1 MSLLIGSITI
11 FSALVSSDGTHY
23 FTYFDEVQNLSIDQT
38 MIVVYDNDESPEI
51 PSFVKDINSEYALSS
66 VPGFAYVK
74 VNANSFQ
81 SISNIVDKLNDSK
94 LYDFVSPVF
103 LSNDNLPYIPTQHL
117 MARVAADVNPI
128 EAEQLLQKLGSI
140 EKNYS
145 GIDNLYRVST
155 TLTSGLE
162 ILDIANELAAMAM
175 FEFVESD
182 AISWTNS
189 YYIPN
194 DPEFSQQWG
203 LNQSNNHDMDAV
215 EAWDI
220 TFGNEDVTVVILD
233 SGIDQNH
240 TDINQLPGETFTGA
254 SENGDPSNSCDN
266 HGTAVAGCVS
276 AIIDNKSGVAGVA
289 PYCTVRAGKI
299 FNELSIFGFC
309 LGFLEFQD
317 SWAVNGITWAAD
329 VGAKVTNS
337 SWGGGSPSASISTA
351 FNETRTQG
359 VLHIAAAGN
368 DGTTTIGWPAN
379 LGSVNAVAAMASNG
393 TLATFSTS
401 GNGLFISA
409 PGASIRTT
417 DRMGGDGYGTGN
429 TTTIDGTSF
438 ASPYVAGV
446 AALVL
451 SMDNSLSPDDVE
463 NVLATTAID
472 YGSTGYDTTY
482 GHGFVNAF
490 QAVESLDTP
499 GCEGDVNSD
508 NIVNV
513 SDVLEIINQWGTSN
527 EDADVTGD
535 GIVNVSDLLAAV
547 ANWGECP

>member
-1 MSLLIGSITI
+1 MSLSISSI
-11 FSALVSSDGTHY
+11 AMLSAFFSSEGTHY
-23 FTYFDEVQNLSIDQT
+23 YTYFDETQNLSIDHT
-38 MIVVYDNDESPEI
+38 MIVVYDKNNSPEV
-51 PSFVKDINSEYALSS
+51 PRFVQDINSEYALSS

-74 VNANSFQ
+74 VDANSFQ
-81 SISNIVDKLNDSK
+81 SISNIVEKLHDSRR
-94 LYDFVSPVF
+94 YDFVSPVF

-117 MARVAADVNPI
+117 MARVASDANPI
-128 EAEQLLQKLGSI
+128 EAEQLLLKLGSI

-145 GIDNLYRVST
+145 GIDNLYRVKT
-155 TLTSGLE
+155 TITSGLE
-162 ILDIANELAAMAM
+162 ILDMSNELASMPI
-175 FEFVESD
+175 FEFVEPD
-182 AISWTNS
+182 AISWKKS

-194 DPEFSQQWG
+194 DPEFAQQWG
-203 LNQSNNHDMDAV
+203 LSQSNNHDMDAV

-240 TDINQLPGETFTGA
+240 TDINQLPGQTFTGA
-254 SENGDPSNSCDN
+254 SEGGDPSNSCDN

-276 AIIDNKSGVAGVA
+276 AIIDNNVGVVGVA

-299 FNELSIFGFC
+299 FNEISIFGFC
-309 LGFLEFQD
+309 LGFLESQD
-317 SWAVNGITWAAD
+317 SWTVNGITWSAD

-337 SWGGGSPSASISTA
+337 SWGGGSGSASISTA
-351 FNETRTQG
+351 FNETRAQG

-368 DGTTTIGWPAN
+368 DGSTNIGWPAN

-393 TLATFSTS
+393 NLADFSTS

-446 AALVL
+446 AALVY
-451 SMDNSLSPDDVE
+451 SMNNSLSPDDVE

-472 YGSTGYDTTY
+472 YGSTGYDTTF

-490 QAVESLDTP
+490 QAVASLDTP
-499 GCEGDVNSD
+499 GCDGDVNSD
-508 NIVNV
+508 NIVNI
-513 SDVLEIINQWGTSN
+513 SDVLEIINQWGTTN

-547 ANWGECP
+547 ANWGECS

>member
-1 MSLLIGSITI
+1 MSLSIGSIAMLSAF
-11 FSALVSSDGTHY
+11 FSSNGTHY
-23 FTYFDEVQNLSIDQT
+23 YTYFDEVQNLSIDHT
-38 MIVVYDNDESPEI
+38 MIVVYDKNSSPEV
-51 PSFVKDINSEYALSS
+51 PRFVQDIDSEYALSS

-74 VNANSFQ
+74 VNTNSFEA
-81 SISNIVDKLNDSK
+81 ISNIVEKLNDSK
-94 LYDFVSPVF
+94 RYDFVSPVF
-103 LSNDNLPYIPTQHL
+103 LTNDNLPYIPTQHL
-117 MARVAADVNPI
+117 MARVATDANPI
-128 EAEQLLQKLGSI
+128 KAEQLLQKLGSI

-155 TLTSGLE
+155 TITSGLE
-162 ILDIANELAAMAM
+162 VLDVANELATMPM

-182 AISWTNS
+182 AISWKNS

-194 DPEFSQQWG
+194 DPEFTQQWG
-203 LNQSNNHDMDAV
+203 LNQSNNHDMDAI

-220 TFGNEDVTVVILD
+220 TLGNKDVTVVILD

-240 TDINQLPGETFTGA
+240 TDINQLPGQTFTGA
-254 SENGDPSNSCDN
+254 SEGGDPSNSCDN

-276 AIIDNKSGVAGVA
+276 AIIDNNVGVVGVA

-299 FNELSIFGFC
+299 FNEISIFGFC
-309 LGFLEFQD
+309 LGFLESQD
-317 SWAVNGITWAAD
+317 SWTVNGITWSAD

-337 SWGGGSPSASISTA
+337 SWGGGSGSASISTA
-351 FNETRTQG
+351 FNETRAQG

-368 DGTTTIGWPAN
+368 DGSTNIGWPAN

-393 TLATFSTS
+393 NLADFSTS

-446 AALVL
+446 AALVF

-490 QAVESLDTP
+490 QAVASLDIP
-499 GCEGDVNSD
+499 GCDGDVNSD

-513 SDVLEIINQWGTSN
+513 SDVLEIINQWGTTN

-547 ANWGECP
+547 ANWGDCS